1 MKLRLRSE
9 LTGSG
14 QATAMRNAAVRFLCL
29 SVFIS
34 SLLTLPATVS
44 AAPATQK
51 TPRAPAAPDRLLTS
65 PTDNYV
71 AGMEFIE
78 SWKEQRMPLK
88 VYFHPADGVVGFEPR
103 YVDAFKSACDEWT
116 AATGNLV
123 RFQFVDQE
131 KESDFDVKWIAQN
144 PPTSTHT
151 LGSTSPTTVPGEG
164 INHASIDLLTTVE
177 KKHVGQKAMK
187 WASLHELGHALGL
200 GHSRRSSDI
209 MYRTVLTSEKAV
221 EVEPVESEVKLSS
234 RDSITMKVVYSAKQK
249 LDGYRQKGLDTRC
262 LCYELTKAAV
272 NCISAGDSASAIIIL
287 NEILRLDRSYKVA
300 AENLMTA
307 YYNCGA
313 ALYNKN
319 LSSEA
324 LPLLERSMELG
335 RQFGNQSD
343 VAMIASVYR
352 NCQRR

>member
-9 LTGSG
+9 PTGSG
-14 QATAMRNAAVRFLCL
+14 QATALRNAAVRFLCL
-29 SVFIS
+29 SAFV
-34 SLLTLPATVS
+34 SLLSTLPSTVS

-51 TPRAPAAPDRLLTS
+51 SPRAPALPDRLLTS

-78 SWKEQRMPLK
+78 SWKGQRMPLK
-88 VYFHPADGVVGFEPR
+88 VYLRPGDGVAGFDAH
-103 YVDAFKSACDEWT
+103 YVDAFKSACDEWAT
-116 AATGNLV
+116 ATDNLV

-131 KESDFDVKWIAQN
+131 KDADFDVKWIAQN
-144 PPTSTHT
+144 GTKSTHT
-151 LGSTSPTTVPGEG
+151 LGSTLPITVPGEG
-164 INHASIDLLTTVE
+164 INHASIDLLTTVD

-187 WASLHELGHALGL
+187 WAALHELGHALGL
-200 GHSRRSSDI
+200 GHSLRKSDI
-209 MYRTVLTSEKAV
+209 MYRTVLISEKSV

-249 LDGYRQKGLDTRC
+249 LDSYRQKGLDVRT
-262 LCYELTKAAV
+262 LCYELTKAAA
-272 NCISAGDSASAIIIL
+272 NCISAGDSASAIILL
-287 NEILRLDRSYKVA
+287 NEILRLDRTYKVA